1 MFSRSVIATA
11 RRAAMAQ
18 SFKPVARR
26 AFSASVVARGGGGA
40 KHEDLPESSMKPY
53 HEVKSANDLY
63 GIAAQPGTVPTDLE
77 QATGLERLEI
87 LGKMEG
93 IDIFDMKP
101 LDASRMGTMENPIL
115 AKSAGEEHY
124 VGCTGFPAD
133 SHVTMWLTLSRE
145 RPIER
150 CTECGNVI
158 KMEYTGPEH
167 SHGDAPPEAKTMA
180 DFVKKEYWYN

>member
-1 MFSRSVIATA
+1 MFSRSVISTA
-11 RRAAMAQ
+11 RRAATSQ
-18 SFKPVARR
+18 SFRPIARR
-26 AFSASVVARGGGGA
+26 AFSASIVVRGG
-40 KHEDLPESSMKPY
+40 KHAPAETGPGVSMNLADIKSS
-53 HEVKSANDLY
+53 NDLF
-63 GIAAQPGTVPTDLE
+63 GPGAQPGTVPTDLE

-93 IDIFDMKP
+93 YDAFNMKP
-101 LDASRMGTMENPIL
+101 LDASRLGTMENPIL
-115 AKSAGEEHY
+115 AQGFGEEHY

-133 SHVTMWLTLSRE
+133 SHLTMWLTLSRT

-158 KMEYTGPEH
+158 KLDYVGPADAH
-167 SHGDAPPEAKTMA
+167 NDAPEDPKTMA